1 MVRLGLSTVLAPCM
15 YLCHGWALHRG
26 PPPHL
31 HLSLHPEVVQSKV
44 PWGEDAAARYQLT
57 RVTCWQSARGS
68 IPPPNP
74 QLLGN
79 GVW

>member
-15 YLCHGWALHRG
+15 VSLPRLG
-26 PPPHL
+26 PAQRAPHL
-31 HLSLHPEVVQSKV
+31 HLSLHPKVVQSKV

-68 IPPPNP
+68 IPPRNP